1 MAPAAGTCLLKNF
14 SAMNLQRAED
24 RPEEV
29 VEFAVAFAGVITDVS
44 FVSIDPSG
52 RSDLLK
58 IIDQALSGGSITAMH
73 SLQPESHRISINR
86 HHLQIWSPSTQVV
99 EVRVPLHIIASVG
112 YILDDGLHIICI
124 NIGPD
129 PRNRQI
135 RDLVILTAATKV
147 GDRCA
152 R

>member
-1 MAPAAGTCLLKNF
+1 MMIVPA
-14 SAMNLQRAED
+14 AMNLSQADD
-24 RPEEV
+24 RPDEP
-29 VEFAVAFAGVITDVS
+29 VECDVAFAGVITDVS

-58 IIDQALSGGSITAMH
+58 IIDHALNSGSIA
-73 SLQPESHRISINR
+73 SLQSLKPKSHRITIHR
-86 HHLQIWSPSTQVV
+86 HHLQIWSTSTQLV

-112 YILDDGLHIICI
+112 YIFDDGLHIICI

-147 GDRCA
+147 GICFA
-152 R
+152 ISFSPLFS